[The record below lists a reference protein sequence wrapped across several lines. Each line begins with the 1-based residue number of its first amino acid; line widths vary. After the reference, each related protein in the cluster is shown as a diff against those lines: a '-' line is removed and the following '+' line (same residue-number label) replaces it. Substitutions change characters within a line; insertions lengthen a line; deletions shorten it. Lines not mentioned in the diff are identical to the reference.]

1 MATAEVLHLC
11 FRAGSVYCGFMWG
24 GDRCGVAG
32 AWAEDAAECDHA
44 LALVSLSSQILN
56 QNVMRL
62 QQLARGVLDG
72 GYCKLVGNLRLQNA

>member
-1 MATAEVLHLC
+1 MTYMRANGCFDLLFQLFPSCSQYVQRMAVFAHGTKFIVNL
-11 FRAGSVYCGFMWG
+11 G
-24 GDRCGVAG
+24 
-32 AWAEDAAECDHA
+32 
-44 LALVSLSSQILN
+44 N

>member
-1 MATAEVLHLC
+1 MAVFAHGTKFIVNL
-11 FRAGSVYCGFMWG
+11 G
-24 GDRCGVAG
+24 
-32 AWAEDAAECDHA
+32 
-44 LALVSLSSQILN
+44 N